1 MISLYQILAFYCVLA
16 FVSTA
21 LVGIYPRLDPQS
33 VHLALHMKLGKAS
46 AHPTMLVAVIGIIAL
61 SLQLKTA
68 GLFQIKG
75 RFLIWLKGSLC
86 GLMVCGAAFRAYQSG
101 RAFETGSVILNEV
114 SKRDHLHH
122 NMLCLILVMVGLFVL
137 CRSLQILAEHNRLAK
152 RNAGIP
158 VKEYAFLEDE
168 HFYGFERAKQF
179 LFLGINV
186 WWPFLVLYYGAG
198 MTELKPMWFLPV
210 HLAGVLPFSYLKRKH
225 KFKRTINP
233 AYRGIIRNASRYAPK
248 ERM

>member
-16 FVSTA
+16 FVTTA
-21 LVGIYPRLDPQS
+21 LVGIYPRLDPEA

-46 AHPTMLVAVIGIIAL
+46 AHPTMLIALIGIVGL
-61 SLQLKTA
+61 SLQFKIASSLNIA
-68 GLFQIKG
+68 G
-75 RFLIWLKGSLC
+75 RFLIWLKGCLV
-86 GLMVCGAAFRAYQSG
+86 GLMVCASAFAAYKSG
-101 RAFETGSVILNEV
+101 RALETGTVLLNEL

-122 NMLCLILVMVGLFVL
+122 NMLCLIIVVAGLFVL
-137 CRSLQILAEHNRLAK
+137 ARYLQIMSENIRQAR

-186 WWPFLVLYYGAG
+186 WWPFLVLYYGVG
-198 MTELKPMWFLPV
+198 LTELKPMWFLPV

-233 AYRGIIRNASRYAPK
+233 AYKGTIRNAARYAPK